1 MTAAVSAFGKANLA
15 QQIKSRLPFGSRL
28 KCELQNYWAF
38 FLPPPMPASLIFFLS
53 SALILERS
61 SLSSLPSLL
70 ESYFST
76 ISFWS
81 FFWSSV
87 SSFFFPS
94 AALRVIEVAQQ
105 RLTAKTRNFFI
116 FVLRYL
122 FCVFCDIG
130 LRRHGGYSGYSQS

>member
-1 MTAAVSAFGKANLA
+1 
-15 QQIKSRLPFGSRL
+15 
-28 KCELQNYWAF
+28 
-38 FLPPPMPASLIFFLS
+38 MPASLIFFLS

-61 SLSSLPSLL
+61 SLSSFPSLFA
-70 ESYFST
+70 SYFSS
-76 ISFWS
+76 ISFCS

-105 RLTAKTRNFFI
+105 RLMAKTRNFFI

-122 FCVFCDIG
+122 FSVFCDIG
-130 LRRHGGYSGYSQS
+130 LRRHGRYSGYRQSARPSGDLKAAPFET